1 MASLATASPTATE
14 RRVLERFVGLLR
26 EEFGAGLRGVWLYGS
41 RARGEQPG
49 AESDVDV
56 LVVATPSDADEHHRR
71 VFDLLSDASMAEGAN
86 PLVFSIQV
94 YEPDRVADRRRIRS
108 FFFQEVDRDKIV
120 LFGEP

>member
-1 MASLATASPTATE
+1 
-14 RRVLERFVGLLR
+14 
-26 EEFGAGLRGVWLYGS
+26 
-41 RARGEQPG
+41 
-49 AESDVDV
+49 
-56 LVVATPSDADEHHRR
+56 
-71 VFDLLSDASMAEGAN
+71 MAEGAN